1 MSAFLKLMLTESLT
15 RMQPKPLDLCILF
28 DQDQLLR
35 WSLISYN
42 LCMYGTISTAL
53 WASMNLT
60 RVQFPH
66 RFRLKICTDLFA
78 INSQRSSA
86 DLWLFALRIPC
97 LLNKNKTLCKNVTE
111 IVFTLNWKQIK
122 RKLRSF
128 CFIFHFFFQVQP
140 ASFGGNANNIY
151 ENLPKKKEIK

>member
-1 MSAFLKLMLTESLT
+1 MLTESLT

-128 CFIFHFFFQVQP
+128 CFIFHFFFKFNQHP
-140 ASFGGNANNIY
+140 LAAMRTIFMRIY
-151 ENLPKKKEIK
+151 QKKKEIK